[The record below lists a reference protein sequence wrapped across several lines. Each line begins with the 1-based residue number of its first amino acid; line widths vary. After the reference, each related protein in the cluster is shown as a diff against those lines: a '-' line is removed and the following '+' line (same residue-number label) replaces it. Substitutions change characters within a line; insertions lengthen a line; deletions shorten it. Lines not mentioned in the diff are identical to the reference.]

1 MTALPWEEVHAFF
14 DYLNLEGDGLAEV
27 SDNCGKAIAVLAKYI
42 PIGRVEACVQA
53 PRNRLRPE
61 GEEGTILLYQ
71 SASAEN
77 FGEPCSL
84 TIPIADGGQAIQTVW
99 PLAGSEN
106 RFTAEEK
113 ETLFVFLREIFHCFS
128 RMQMKALLHRALR
141 TDMDTGVA
149 SPEAFLEYVE
159 KKLSEH
165 SLKNRS
171 VVMLNIRNFKY
182 VNKLL
187 SYSEGD
193 KVLWEYADKVK
204 SLLNPDDCIARL
216 GGDNFVLITD
226 STRLRVLFQALGDCH
241 LTHVSGGEQTEFQ
254 FGMTAGYGSLDE
266 IQDPTDAMA
275 ICSVAYQAARYK
287 GAGSI
292 VCFSEEV
299 QQEVMKRQ
307 NIISLFKPS
316 LSAGEFVVFYQPKVA
331 LRDRSICGAEALVR
345 WLHQGQLISPGAF
358 VPILEEEGSI
368 CQLDYYV
375 LEKTCQFLR
384 RRIDSGKEPLCISV
398 NFSRRHMEEE
408 QLIQKIVEVIDRYG
422 LDHSYLE
429 IELTESEDYQD
440 YEKMMQLVEG
450 LKQNG
455 IGTSMDD
462 FGTGFSSLN
471 LIKKVDMSVI
481 KIDRSFI
488 PLETDYPEKEKDI
501 VMFCSMVQMMKLLK
515 KKTVVEGVETETQ
528 LKYLEDAG
536 CEVVQGYIFDRPL
549 PENDFVRR
557 LECGYAEV
565 G

>member
-1 MTALPWEEVHAFF
+1 MTELPWEEVLTFF
-14 DYLNLEGDGLAEV
+14 NYLNLEGNGFAEV
-27 SDNCGKAIAVLAKYI
+27 SDNCGKAVAVLAKYI
-42 PIGRVEACVQA
+42 PIGKVEACVQA

-61 GEEGTILLYQ
+61 GEEGTILLYK
-71 SASAEN
+71 SVSAEN
-77 FGEPCSL
+77 LGEPCSL
-84 TIPIADGGQAIQTVW
+84 AIPIMDGGQAIQTVW
-99 PLAGSEN
+99 PLADSEN
-106 RFTAEEK
+106 EFTAEEK
-113 ETLFVFLREIFHCFS
+113 ETLFVFLREIFHRFS
-128 RMQMKALLHRALR
+128 RIQMKALLLRALQ
-141 TDMDTGVA
+141 TDMATGVA

-171 VVMLNIRNFKY
+171 VVMFNIHNFKH

-204 SLLNPDDCIARL
+204 SLLNPDDCISRL

-226 STRLRVLFQALGDCH
+226 STRLRVLFQTLGDFH

-275 ICSVAYQAARYK
+275 ICSVAYQAARHK

-299 QQEVMKRQ
+299 QQEVLKRQ
-307 NIISLFKPS
+307 NIISLFKPA

-345 WLHQGQLISPGAF
+345 WQHQGQLISPGAF

-408 QLIQKIVEVIDRYG
+408 QLVQKIVDVIDRYG

-440 YEKMMQLVEG
+440 YEKMMQLVDG
-450 LKQNG
+450 LKQKG

-488 PLETDYPEKEKDI
+488 PLETNYPEKEKDI

-549 PENDFVRR
+549 PESDFVRR
-557 LECGYAEV
+557 LECGYAEA

>member
-1 MTALPWEEVHAFF
+1 MTELPWKEVHTFF
-14 DYLNLEGDGLAEV
+14 NYLNLEGNGFAEV
-27 SDNCGKAIAVLAKYI
+27 SGNCEKAIAVLAKYI

-61 GEEGTILLYQ
+61 GEEGTILLYK
-71 SASAEN
+71 SVSAEN
-77 FGEPCSL
+77 LGEPCSL
-84 TIPIADGGQAIQTVW
+84 TIPITDGGQVIQTVW
-99 PLAGSEN
+99 PLADSEN
-106 RFTAEEK
+106 GFTAEEK
-113 ETLFVFLREIFHCFS
+113 ETLFVFLQ
-128 RMQMKALLHRALR
+128 MQALLLRALQ

-171 VVMLNIRNFKY
+171 VVMFNIHNFKY

-193 KVLWEYADKVK
+193 KVLLEYANKVK
-204 SLLNPDDCIARL
+204 SLLNPEDCIARL
-216 GGDNFVLITD
+216 GGDNFVFITD
-226 STRLRVLFQALGDCH
+226 SARLRFLFQTLGDFH
-241 LTHVSGGEQTEFQ
+241 LTYVFRGEQTEFQ

-266 IQDPTDAMA
+266 IQEPTDALA
-275 ICSVAYQAARYK
+275 ICSVAYQAARHK
-287 GAGSI
+287 GAGS
-292 VCFSEEV
+292 VVRFSEEV

-307 NIISLFKPS
+307 SIISLFRPA

-331 LRDRSICGAEALVR
+331 LCDRSICGAEALVR

-408 QLIQKIVEVIDRYG
+408 NLVQKIVTVIDRYG

-488 PLETDYPEKEKDI
+488 PLEIDYPEKEKDI

-515 KKTVVEGVETETQ
+515 KKTVVEGVETKSQ